1 MNPPSPLK
9 LLRSAGVGALILSS
23 AVAWAD
29 KPDFAGGPHGRPDG
43 HWHGEQHGDWERHG
57 DRGDHRDRDGHGHR
71 DRYDHQDP
79 DRHWRDDPG
88 TRGPHV
94 RDGRSAP
101 PARQRLEPG
110 SGRFF
115 GHDHRRSI
123 HDFYAP
129 RLAAGRCPPGLAKK
143 GTGCLP
149 PGQARKWVIGQRL
162 PGGVVSYPVPAELR
176 LRLGPPPAGYE
187 FVRVAGDILLIA
199 IGTSLVIDAIEDLG
213 GR

>member
-1 MNPPSPLK
+1 MNRSGILK
-9 LLRSAGVGALILSS
+9 LLRATGAGALILST

-29 KPDFAGGPHGRPDG
+29 RPEFAGGPHGRPDG
-43 HWHGEQHGDWERHG
+43 NWHGERHDDWERHG
-57 DRGDHRDRDGHGHR
+57 DHGGGHGNRDEHGHR
-71 DRYDHQDP
+71 GE
-79 DRHWRDDPG
+79 DRHWRDDAV
-88 TRGPHV
+88 RHDPHV
-94 RDGRSAP
+94 RDGWNAPSAGP
-101 PARQRLEPG
+101 RLEPG

-115 GHDHRRSI
+115 GDGHRRSI

-149 PGQARKWVIGQRL
+149 PGQARRWIIGQPL
-162 PGGVVSYPVPAELR
+162 PVGLVSYPVPAELR
-176 LRLGPPPAGYE
+176 LRLGRPPAGYE

-199 IGTSLVIDAIEDLG
+199 IGTSLVIDAIQDLG